1 MRCFGKIVA
10 LLFSRRITQFGC
22 PKLSEKPRA
31 RAYFPYLA
39 FESLLNSLY
48 QNLVLERFCKER
60 KSSRVECGLAHRR
73 IVAPCDENDPRFR
86 RVSPEAGLHFQTI
99 HLGHPYVEDRYTTS
113 GMFESGEK
121 GDRGAKLF
129 CNETGRAHYPAKRF
143 EHGAVIVEEPDTIA
157 GTSTQGRAFRFQIFE
172 TTKEICIGHVII
184 QS

>member
-1 MRCFGKIVA
+1 LRQA
-10 LLFSRRITQFGC
+10 AEQ
-22 PKLSEKPRA
+22 
-31 RAYFPYLA
+31 YYLA
-39 FESLLNSLY
+39 FESLVNGLY

-60 KSSRVECGLAHRR
+60 KSSRVECGLERWR
-73 IVAPCDENDPRFR
+73 IVAPRDENDPRFR

-157 GTSTQGRAFRFQIFE
+157 GTSTQRRAFRFQIFE
-172 TTKEICIGHVII
+172 TTKEFALGTL
-184 QS
+184 